1 MRPAAGGMGV
11 RWGAAVAMLGAVLAV
26 VGAFMAWAHLLSTG
40 SLVAPVETTVGVA
53 GVRHWTGLVA
63 LAAAGVAALG
73 AIGAGIFEDAPS
85 RRQAALVATAAGLVA
100 LVAALIGFG
109 QREAIATTGLPG
121 GDQALAFARDF
132 VAEFNREL
140 GLSIPPPRV
149 DAGPGVFLAM
159 VGGAL
164 GAMGGVISLRNEAP
178 HRRGLRFGR

>member
-1 MRPAAGGMGV
+1 VALV
-11 RWGAAVAMLGAVLAV
+11 GALLAV
-26 VGAFMAWAHLLSTG
+26 VGAFMSWALLTSTG
-40 SLVAPVETTVGVA
+40 SLVAPVETTVGVG

-73 AIGAGIFEDAPS
+73 GIGAGIFEDAPS

-100 LVAALIGFG
+100 LIAALIGFG

-121 GDQALAFARDF
+121 GREALAFARDF

-140 GLSIPPPRV
+140 ELSIPPPRV
-149 DAGPGVFLAM
+149 AAGPGVYLAMAGGGLAM
-159 VGGAL
+159 VGGVAT
-164 GAMGGVISLRNEAP
+164 LRHEAP